1 VKSGRTQV
9 EIIALYEELGS
20 YRRRTRRAGSQRARP
35 TRRGRGGARLSRA
48 TEVDHHLDGN
58 VLVVAD
64 DRQVGDADPGTAARI
79 EERVQ
84 RATAGKPG
92 AQSTSLTVPSRRTV
106 TRKSGDSQSMP
117 DCRVA
122 WQKPDVS
129 GGGALTRPKVMWI
142 FTTDGFFSAVADRNR
157 PGHVVVRMR
166 LWDDGERLQA
176 AIGAGEVIETR
187 GADYRFRICAT
198 HSQWSAYLAA
208 AAAEID
214 YPNFKAAVAAR
225 DGMQRAHIY
234 SDVWAVMRELQG
246 RTP

>member
-1 VKSGRTQV
+1 
-9 EIIALYEELGS
+9 
-20 YRRRTRRAGSQRARP
+20 
-35 TRRGRGGARLSRA
+35 
-48 TEVDHHLDGN
+48 
-58 VLVVAD
+58 
-64 DRQVGDADPGTAARI
+64 
-79 EERVQ
+79 
-84 RATAGKPG
+84 
-92 AQSTSLTVPSRRTV
+92 
-106 TRKSGDSQSMP
+106 
-117 DCRVA
+117 
-122 WQKPDVS
+122 
-129 GGGALTRPKVMWI
+129 MWI

-166 LWDDGERLQA
+166 LRDDGERLQA